1 MTVLISVAVGLVG
14 FALWQMFGGGGPP
27 RDGPGIRDGY
37 DG

>member
-1 MTVLISVAVGLVG
+1 MSGMLALGVGILL